1 MSRTKNLYVIGL
13 DEAVLEDPRFKR
25 ENPGYRQG
33 KPCVYVGVT
42 SLDPEERYRQHKA
55 GEKAG
60 RGYVTKYGLYLMP
73 RKYQRLNPGSSREA
87 EEKERDLAEA
97 LRRKGYGVWQR

>member
-13 DEAVLEDPRFKR
+13 DKAVLEVPRFKR

-33 KPCVYVGVT
+33 KPCVYVGIT
-42 SLDPEERYRQHKA
+42 SLEPEERFRQHKA
-55 GEKAG
+55 GVKAG

-73 RKYQRLNPGSSREA
+73 RKYQHRNPVSSTEA
-87 EEKERDLAEA
+87 EEKERDLAES